1 MTKIV
6 IKSKSTGAVRAVIDK
21 EHNPKTAESILNA
34 LPIRGKASRWGDEI
48 YFSIPVKLNE
58 ENSQEAVEIGDLG
71 YWPSGNAFCIFFGRT
86 PASTD
91 DKPRAYSPVNIFG
104 KVIDDPSVFKKVK
117 EGEEIIVELLEGDD

>member
-6 IKSKSTGAVRAVIDK
+6 IKSKSIGAVRAVIDK
-21 EHNPKTAESILNA
+21 ERNPKTAEAILNA

-48 YFSIPVKLNE
+48 YFSTPVKLNE
-58 ENSQEAVEIGDLG
+58 EISQEAVEIGDLG
-71 YWPSGNAFCIFFGRT
+71 YWPPGNAFCIFFGRT

-117 EGEEIIVELLEGDD
+117 DEEEIIVELLEGGN